1 LVQVS
6 GIGEGYLA
14 TMGIA
19 MVGGRDFTAADNR
32 QSSPVVVINETMARQ
47 FWPDQDAVGRRFKFF
62 RDEHFTEVVGV
73 ARDSK
78 YNFLGEDPTPF
89 IYRPILQDAQTAVT
103 LTLRSASPE
112 ASLGTARA
120 VVQQMEP
127 NLPLVGVFTMTNL
140 FDQALW
146 AARMGALLLAVFG
159 GLALLLASIGVY
171 GVMAY
176 AVSQRTRE
184 LGIRLA
190 LGASGAEVR
199 GMVLRQC
206 LTLAALGVA
215 VGLVV
220 ALLLTSLVSNLLYG
234 VSATDP
240 VTFIV
245 IPLILVTV
253 AAVAIFIP
261 ARRASRVD
269 PVIALRSS

>member
-1 LVQVS
+1 
-6 GIGEGYLA
+6 
-14 TMGIA
+14 
-19 MVGGRDFTAADNR
+19 
-32 QSSPVVVINETMARQ
+32 
-47 FWPDQDAVGRRFKFF
+47 
-62 RDEHFTEVVGV
+62 
-73 ARDSK
+73 
-78 YNFLGEDPTPF
+78 
-89 IYRPILQDAQTAVT
+89 
-103 LTLRSASPE
+103 
-112 ASLGTARA
+112 
-120 VVQQMEP
+120 
-127 NLPLVGVFTMTNL
+127 
-140 FDQALW
+140 
-146 AARMGALLLAVFG
+146 
-159 GLALLLASIGVY
+159 
-171 GVMAY
+171 
-176 AVSQRTRE
+176 VSQRTRE

-199 GMVLRQC
+199 GMVLRQG

>member
-1 LVQVS
+1 
-6 GIGEGYLA
+6 
-14 TMGIA
+14 
-19 MVGGRDFTAADNR
+19 
-32 QSSPVVVINETMARQ
+32 
-47 FWPDQDAVGRRFKFF
+47 
-62 RDEHFTEVVGV
+62 
-73 ARDSK
+73 
-78 YNFLGEDPTPF
+78 
-89 IYRPILQDAQTAVT
+89 
-103 LTLRSASPE
+103 
-112 ASLGTARA
+112 
-120 VVQQMEP
+120 MEP

-199 GMVLRQC
+199 GMVLRQG